1 MAGLPARVV
10 TAEGVLLKD
19 WGESTAVVFVTAT
32 AATHLLTAQAA
43 GILARCRTAAEAAS
57 LDADADTLQALLAA
71 GLLQPAA

>member
-19 WGESTAVVFVTAT
+19 WGESTAVAFVTAT
-32 AATHLLTAQAA
+32 ASTHLLTAQAA
-43 GILARCRTAAEAAS
+43 GILARCTAAADAAS